1 MQNRVDR
8 RMQTSSS
15 FSFVLSLLQRAR
27 LPIWYFWLEQLQY
40 CPPSLNFIAAPGEAA
55 PLWLS
60 GSCWTLMGTC
70 LHSFHWPPLATSPL
84 KMTSCCL
91 PVVSH
96 VLDYRWEVGMR
107 GGGWDGG
114 VVRFKPLLFLHSQP
128 FFFFLCGF
136 YFCIWLKCCHAYRK
150 QLLAETRGSC
160 LVFVHKT
167 KGVWVLWWGQ
177 CILPVRICS
186 YKLLSSHTPFLRTVV
201 LNCKAAFLCLHVLC
215 SSSLP
220 PATVNAFCQWQC
232 KYITF
237 LMEVMV
243 QNGKRLEPCGCA
255 AFQTVPTS
263 GSPNNWTLLNADQ
276 ILHWSRRRTE
286 G

>member
-128 FFFFLCGF
+128 FFFFPLWLLLL
-136 YFCIWLKCCHAYRK
+136 YMAKMLPCI
-150 QLLAETRGSC
+150 Q
-160 LVFVHKT
+160 
-167 KGVWVLWWGQ
+167 
-177 CILPVRICS
+177 
-186 YKLLSSHTPFLRTVV
+186 
-201 LNCKAAFLCLHVLC
+201 KAA
-215 SSSLP
+215 SGR
-220 PATVNAFCQWQC
+220 NAW
-232 KYITF
+232 I
-237 LMEVMV
+237 LLGV
-243 QNGKRLEPCGCA
+243 CA
-255 AFQTVPTS
+255 
-263 GSPNNWTLLNADQ
+263 
-276 ILHWSRRRTE
+276 
-286 G
+286 

>member
-128 FFFFLCGF
+128 FFFLCGF
-136 YFCIWLKCCHAYRK
+136 YLCIWLKCCHAYRK
-150 QLLAETRGSC
+150 RLLAETCGSC

-220 PATVNAFCQWQC
+220 PAIVWMCSVSDSAN
-232 KYITF
+232 I
-237 LMEVMV
+237 
-243 QNGKRLEPCGCA
+243 
-255 AFQTVPTS
+255 
-263 GSPNNWTLLNADQ
+263 SP
-276 ILHWSRRRTE
+276 S
-286 G
+286 